1 MSTLIY
7 ETNATAPD
15 SSHDLPVAALFA
27 SASVPMLVVDLAS
40 GRIVEANRAAA
51 LLLCVR
57 RADLLGVSWL
67 AAFSLSSAQ
76 LLADSCAVALESAS
90 APLIEIDSATG
101 RTGLTARLSM
111 FRVAAES
118 YLLVHLSAGTVAE
131 PADDCEMSALLDALS
146 RTQDCLV
153 VTDCG
158 LRIEYGNRAFQ
169 ELVRV
174 DTHEQIQDRPL
185 AQWIDLTE
193 ANLAQL
199 GDGMAQR
206 QAATMFST
214 HVHVG
219 PMSVRKAEVT
229 AIAVPDD
236 REPRWGFAIRVVFP

>member
-1 MSTLIY
+1 MKTL
-7 ETNATAPD
+7 TDLANATVPD

-27 SASVPMLVVDLAS
+27 DAGIPTLVVNLAS

-51 LLLCVR
+51 ELLCAR

-67 AAFSLSSAQ
+67 AAFSLASAQ
-76 LLADSCAVALESAS
+76 SLADSCAVALESAS
-90 APLIEIDSATG
+90 APPIEVDSAKG
-101 RTGLTARLSM
+101 RAGLTAGVSM

-118 YLLVHLSAGTVAE
+118 YLLIHLAAGMVAE
-131 PADDCEMSALLDALS
+131 SNDCRSSAVFDALG
-146 RTQDCLV
+146 RTHDCLV
-153 VTDCG
+153 VTDGG
-158 LRIEYGNRAFQ
+158 LRIEYANRAFL

-174 DTHEQIQDRPL
+174 DTHEQIQGRPL
-185 AQWIDLTE
+185 AQWIELTE
-193 ANLAQL
+193 VDLAQL

-214 HVHVG
+214 NVYVG
-219 PMSVRKAEVT
+219 PMTARRAEVT